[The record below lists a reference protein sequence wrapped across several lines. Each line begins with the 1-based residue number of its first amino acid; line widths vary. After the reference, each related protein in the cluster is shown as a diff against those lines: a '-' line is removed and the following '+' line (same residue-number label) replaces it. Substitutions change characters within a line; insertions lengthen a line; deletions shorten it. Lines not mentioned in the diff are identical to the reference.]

1 MPDDSQPQWQ
11 LEERGD
17 HQCGDHGEGEDH
29 ILPDSSP
36 GLAADP
42 DGQWQGFEIIAHQD
56 DVSDFKCDIRSGAAH
71 GDTEMCGGE
80 CRGIIHA
87 VADHGNGVAGCG
99 QLSDLYN
106 LLIGQLVA
114 DGFHVDMRAVRL
126 GQTIRRI
133 GSYSCAIVFDRAG
146 QKMYVS
152 VGSSSNITPDEERRA
167 LPQSAHEQGDRR

>member
-1 MPDDSQPQWQ
+1 MCSSDLGISVIEVRQWFPEDAESIQDHEDGAAFVPDDSQPQWQ

-56 DVSDFKCDIRSGAAH
+56 DVGDFKCDIRSGAAH

-87 VADHGNGVAGCG
+87 IADHGHGVAGCG
-99 QLSDLYN
+99 QLSDLYD
-106 LLIGQLVA
+106 LLIGQ
-114 DGFHVDMRAVRL
+114 
-126 GQTIRRI
+126 
-133 GSYSCAIVFDRAG
+133 
-146 QKMYVS
+146 
-152 VGSSSNITPDEERRA
+152 
-167 LPQSAHEQGDRR
+167 